1 MFRILRAT
9 QICAREGI
17 PVVLTA
23 PNLKDLEIWEGAA
36 VSSTSRL
43 LLPLEEVSLPA
54 SDSAGE
60 RQTTYGTQP
69 LMRRLETLVLQEIKA
84 NSEPVLSAAALTAA
98 VSL

>member
-1 MFRILRAT
+1 M

-23 PNLKDLEIWEGAA
+23 PNLKDLEVWEGAA

-54 SDSAGE
+54 SDSAE
-60 RQTTYGTQP
+60 ARQTTYDAQP

-84 NSEPVLSAAALTAA
+84 NSEPVLSATPLTAA
-98 VSL
+98 VFL